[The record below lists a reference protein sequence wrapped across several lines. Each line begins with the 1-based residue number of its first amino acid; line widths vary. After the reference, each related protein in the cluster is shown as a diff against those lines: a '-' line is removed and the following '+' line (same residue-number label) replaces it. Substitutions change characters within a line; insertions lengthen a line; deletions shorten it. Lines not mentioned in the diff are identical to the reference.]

1 MLLKKIFMVESL
13 LFIGAGASDKNTRS
27 RSKMDRLRNPGSKVA
42 NSPLD
47 YYCYCHEAKIRQC
60 SNEKLHQFLLEI
72 KQSLSNSRT
81 YLYTY
86 ILNRCGTRTRRRCCR
101 RSGRHLKQ
109 KSGVTQARNRY
120 TIWLPTRNTIKN
132 TVPGTLF
139 KPKV

>member
-1 MLLKKIFMVESL
+1 MIKIP
-13 LFIGAGASDKNTRS
+13 GAGQKWTGSETLAPKLW
-27 RSKMDRLRNPGSKVA
+27 LRNPGSKVA

-86 ILNRCGTRTRRRCCR
+86 ILNRGGTRTRRRCCR

-109 KSGVTQARNRY
+109 KSGLTQARSRY
-120 TIWLPTRNTIKN
+120 TIWLPTRNTNKN